1 MNLFF
6 EPTFRTREF
15 ERLLV
20 SRLLDPVMGKCN
32 EPSDCVGSW
41 QRRIQLLSCSSLDI
55 SYAEMSSSLC
65 YRMVAEYLPL
75 WFYIIPLVSPLS
87 TSIIPSIPSPF
98 HDTQLAST
106 STRSHRSTT
115 PLTHPLSSYCSFAM
129 KFVAIFLGL
138 VHLISVAGAAYC
150 GSPCTYNSDCVNTLC
165 NYCTSNQGPV
175 NGVPQGICY
184 QPDA

>member
-1 MNLFF
+1 MHRTFGLRWKLAAK
-6 EPTFRTREF
+6 EPTTLMLEPRYLICRDVWLC
-15 ERLLV
+15 LLPHACGVPPLMVLYNPTDQPIVDVHYSKHPV
-20 SRLLDPVMGKCN
+20 SFPRHTIGFYIYK
-32 EPSDCVGSW
+32 
-41 QRRIQLLSCSSLDI
+41 ISSLDN
-55 SYAEMSSSLC
+55 E
-65 YRMVAEYLPL
+65 
-75 WFYIIPLVSPLS
+75 
-87 TSIIPSIPSPF
+87 
-98 HDTQLAST
+98 
-106 STRSHRSTT
+106 

-184 QPDA
+184 QPDF